1 MYKPDKTGLAEEEAA
16 EAEAAE
22 EEDESESTAAGPDQ
36 LAMTFLH
43 KPDQTGLAEEEAAEA
58 AEAAEAEKAAKE
70 AVLMSSSDEE
80 DSINS
85 PEVILMPN
93 LIVSN
98 KDIL

>member
-1 MYKPDKTGLAEEEAA
+1 MSFLHNPDETGLAEVPEEEAAEEEGEGESTAAGPDQLATTFLYKPDKTGLAEE
-16 EAEAAE
+16 
-22 EEDESESTAAGPDQ
+22 
-36 LAMTFLH
+36 
-43 KPDQTGLAEEEAAEA
+43 
-58 AEAAEAEKAAKE
+58 EAAEAEKAAKE